1 MRTDSRLSR
10 MLHALIH
17 MDRHDGPLTSE
28 AIAQMLR
35 TNPVV
40 VRRML
45 AGLRDQGYVQ
55 SEKGHGGGW
64 IVSKNLDELTLLD
77 VYRAVGEPP
86 IFSELLTEDHAE
98 CLVEQAVNARLSETV
113 REAEAAL
120 LAQFG
125 EISVGMLA
133 RDFDARFARSQPPES
148 TRRPTRRANEKSRR

>member
-28 AIAQMLR
+28 TIAQMLG

-86 IFSELLTEDHAE
+86 IFSELFTEDHPE
-98 CLVEQAVNARLSETV
+98 CLVEQAVNVRLSETV

-120 LAQFG
+120 LARFG
-125 EISVGMLA
+125 AITVGMLA
-133 RDFDARFARSQPPES
+133 RDFDERFARSQQPDS
-148 TRRPTRRANEKSRR
+148 TRRPARRPNEKSRQ